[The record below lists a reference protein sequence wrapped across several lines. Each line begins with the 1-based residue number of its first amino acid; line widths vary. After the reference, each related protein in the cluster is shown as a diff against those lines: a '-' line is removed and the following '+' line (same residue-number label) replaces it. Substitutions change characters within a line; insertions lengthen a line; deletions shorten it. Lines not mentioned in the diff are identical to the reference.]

1 MTKTID
7 TLVADM
13 EDVIYGLKGWDYLIG
28 QNMGTN
34 IATLA
39 KSRFDKPQEPRGY
52 LSMSGLGTPCD
63 RKLWYKINQTDNA
76 IPLRANTLLK
86 FFYGDMIEEL
96 ALSIAQQAGHTVEGQ
111 QDKMEAHGIKGSRD
125 CVIDGMTVDVKS
137 ASPYSFK
144 KFQEG
149 NLRGQDPFGY
159 ISQLSSY
166 VYAAKDDPLVTN
178 KTHGA
183 FLVIDKV
190 NGHICLD
197 MYDFTEEMKTKEE
210 EITRIK
216 EMVKAKIPPDR
227 GFEDVPQ
234 SKTSPNMKLGMECS
248 YCEFKKACFPGLKMF
263 AYSHG
268 PVYLTKIK
276 KPLKVDEVEDWT

>member
-7 TLVADM
+7 TLVTDM
-13 EDVIYGLKGWDYLIG
+13 EEVIYGLKGWDYLVG
-28 QNMGTN
+28 QDMGAR
-34 IATLA
+34 IAQLA

-52 LSMSGLGTPCD
+52 LSMSSLGTPCD
-63 RKLWYKINQTDNA
+63 RKLWYKINQTDTA
-76 IPLRANTLLK
+76 IPLRANALLK

-149 NLRGQDPFGY
+149 NLREQDPFGY

-216 EMVKAKIPPDR
+216 EMVKTKTPPER

-248 YCEFKKACFPGLKMF
+248 YCEFKKACWPGLKMF

-268 PVYLTKIK
+268 PTYLTKIK